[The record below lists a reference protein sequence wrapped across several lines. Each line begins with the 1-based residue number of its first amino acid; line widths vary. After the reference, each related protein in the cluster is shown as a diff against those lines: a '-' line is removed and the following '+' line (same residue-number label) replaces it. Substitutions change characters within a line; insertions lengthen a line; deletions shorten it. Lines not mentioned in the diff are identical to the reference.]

1 MEMHE
6 EIFQFA
12 ADNNVALWFFQG
24 VNDFIS
30 PPLTAEVMYEAFVN
44 DYKAAGKDTE
54 WLEDNVRF
62 TYLNDKL
69 YTDMNESSFHSTMK
83 PTYLWYAYYN
93 DEAYNENYSDED
105 SSLGKY
111 FDTKY
116 GDNDPGGYDGMVD
129 WLLSKNKSELNEG
142 TSSSVSEPTPIED
155 TEKADASIGSYQ
167 RINGYFTYQI
177 SVNDSARGADSR
189 EIEVY
194 IPEGA
199 RQREYWISMALPSG
213 VDSTEFLE
221 KSGWFDIAD
230 ETLACLLIMKP
241 ENGTWGSAEDE
252 LAYVDAAMGTLV
264 SSGTYYSAFTYH
276 YLVGYGDGAPAL
288 QLWAAQNPLKMISQV
303 YVDAQADAAY
313 DALLKAAGETQ
324 VGKTPQPNHMD
335 FEGYTDKDG
344 NQITQKRTF
353 EAQHYNDIPI
363 PTWFVGNT
371 SESLIAYWK
380 DVNDCLPTADPDSN
394 YGQVYWQDKANSD
407 AIATSFSDVKTQVAV
422 QNESVSD
429 MAEPRADG
437 EHQLLPDLLQRL

>member
-129 WLLSKNKSELNEG
+129 WLLSK
-142 TSSSVSEPTPIED
+142 
-155 TEKADASIGSYQ
+155 
-167 RINGYFTYQI
+167 I
-177 SVNDSARGADSR
+177 SRN
-189 EIEVY
+189 
-194 IPEGA
+194 
-199 RQREYWISMALPSG
+199 
-213 VDSTEFLE
+213 
-221 KSGWFDIAD
+221 
-230 ETLACLLIMKP
+230 
-241 ENGTWGSAEDE
+241 
-252 LAYVDAAMGTLV
+252 
-264 SSGTYYSAFTYH
+264 
-276 YLVGYGDGAPAL
+276 
-288 QLWAAQNPLKMISQV
+288 
-303 YVDAQADAAY
+303 
-313 DALLKAAGETQ
+313 
-324 VGKTPQPNHMD
+324 
-335 FEGYTDKDG
+335 
-344 NQITQKRTF
+344 
-353 EAQHYNDIPI
+353 
-363 PTWFVGNT
+363 
-371 SESLIAYWK
+371 
-380 DVNDCLPTADPDSN
+380 
-394 YGQVYWQDKANSD
+394 
-407 AIATSFSDVKTQVAV
+407 
-422 QNESVSD
+422 
-429 MAEPRADG
+429 
-437 EHQLLPDLLQRL
+437 

>member
-1 MEMHE
+1 
-6 EIFQFA
+6 
-12 ADNNVALWFFQG
+12 
-24 VNDFIS
+24 
-30 PPLTAEVMYEAFVN
+30 
-44 DYKAAGKDTE
+44 
-54 WLEDNVRF
+54 
-62 TYLNDKL
+62 
-69 YTDMNESSFHSTMK
+69 
-83 PTYLWYAYYN
+83 
-93 DEAYNENYSDED
+93 
-105 SSLGKY
+105 
-111 FDTKY
+111 
-116 GDNDPGGYDGMVD
+116 
-129 WLLSKNKSELNEG
+129 
-142 TSSSVSEPTPIED
+142 
-155 TEKADASIGSYQ
+155 
-167 RINGYFTYQI
+167 
-177 SVNDSARGADSR
+177 
-189 EIEVY
+189 
-194 IPEGA
+194 
-199 RQREYWISMALPSG
+199 MALPSG

-371 SESLIAYWK
+371 SESLIA
-380 DVNDCLPTADPDSN
+380 
-394 YGQVYWQDKANSD
+394 
-407 AIATSFSDVKTQVAV
+407 
-422 QNESVSD
+422 
-429 MAEPRADG
+429 
-437 EHQLLPDLLQRL
+437 